1 MEFRYLSEVTGDPK
15 FAQKVN
21 GVFDLMA
28 SKQPPNGLYPTTF
41 DTTYGRFRDHRV
53 SFGGLGDSFYEYML
67 KVWLQG
73 GRKEP
78 QYRRMFDGAMDG
90 MMKEMLKRS
99 KPSVRRCL
107 CRGCPM

>member
-1 MEFRYLSEVTGDPK
+1 MEFRYLSEKTGDPK

-21 GVFDLMA
+21 RVFDLMA
-28 SKQPPNGLYPTTF
+28 SKRPPNGLYPIYIGTANGDFANNQVTF
-41 DTTYGRFRDHRV
+41 GA
-53 SFGGLGDSFYEYML
+53 LGDSFYEYML